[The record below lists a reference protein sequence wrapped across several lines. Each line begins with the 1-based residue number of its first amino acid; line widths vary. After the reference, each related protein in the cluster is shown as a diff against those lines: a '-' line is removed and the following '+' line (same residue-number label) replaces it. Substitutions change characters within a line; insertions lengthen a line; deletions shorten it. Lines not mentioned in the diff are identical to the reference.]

1 MCLFTKIDIKI
12 INIIVKNT
20 IYIDKLKYKTIKV
33 IKGRSI
39 KIGHNNFILC
49 LTNFLYKLS

>member
-33 IKGRSI
+33 IKGRN
-39 KIGHNNFILC
+39 KWN
-49 LTNFLYKLS
+49 